1 MIAMFLNEK
10 NEKNII
16 FKNYFCVHMP
26 FLIHWIVT
34 APIGKKWSFNRL
46 NFTILNFNKIHSLL
60 CHELYLFSIFNA
72 PLMNK
77 ILLLN
82 HMIGSSIPF

>member
-46 NFTILNFNKIHSLL
+46 NFTILIKFIPYYAMS
-60 CHELYLFSIFNA
+60 YIYFQF
-72 PLMNK
+72 LMH
-77 ILLLN
+77 L
-82 HMIGSSIPF
+82 